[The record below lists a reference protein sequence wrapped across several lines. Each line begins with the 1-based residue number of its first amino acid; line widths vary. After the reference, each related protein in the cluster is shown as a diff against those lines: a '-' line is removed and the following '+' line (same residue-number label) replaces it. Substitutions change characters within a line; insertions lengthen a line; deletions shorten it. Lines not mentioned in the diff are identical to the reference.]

1 MKKLNLYPVVF
12 LSLILLTFTS
22 CEKDKPLA
30 EAIIGTWEIQDR
42 TVVVY
47 ENGIKKESHTE
58 YLEADEMVFQFVSGG
73 TGIYYEYTSNHVF
86 NWALANATLVISN
99 LFEEDLQAELT
110 IDGDVMILSYDETN
124 SQQPSVKYEYYFT
137 GYRVN

>member
-73 TGIYYEYTSNHVF
+73 TGIYYEYTPAIMFLTGLWPMQHLLS
-86 NWALANATLVISN
+86 VIFLKKICRLN
-99 LFEEDLQAELT
+99 
-110 IDGDVMILSYDETN
+110 
-124 SQQPSVKYEYYFT
+124 
-137 GYRVN
+137 